1 MRILP
6 LEVLDLI
13 IEHVDNQHD
22 LFTLLT
28 ISRAIGEKAA
38 RELYRDPLRFAL
50 PDDSS
55 LSSLLSLLLSLSPA
69 DDNQTRILRLAT
81 GTPLCSE
88 LVSPPM
94 LDYLS
99 FLRVFDWGSIDPKNV
114 QMRLH
119 WYLYKV
125 RRLLD
130 EGDEMVQGLL
140 HHPHFLNRAITFAL
154 VGHQLHRIEMLEI
167 EVGDIR
173 RYTLAAAQLS
183 RIVKIRVRG
192 CEPWDLFYSGVK
204 ALILAIQ
211 LHHGKE
217 QLRDVTLIP
226 NPLEDGPRADATDFD
241 ITAALEIY
249 SLLPKPRHPVLLPSP
264 CGSVVALDR
273 PFDRDLARI
282 VEGFVTPWSPTWKAA
297 RLLYRDLYPG
307 QLLQR
312 FRSLQNLTVALYPG
326 DDPDIFLWLAYE
338 ACQRKMSL
346 QKLTLA
352 LKSLDPL
359 WCMRPIEDAMRG
371 FAHSLS
377 ELQLALRTLPA
388 TPPCILQ
395 APTCLACL
403 DTLDLSTSGALSFHT
418 SFWDNCPK
426 LRHLS
431 IRVSCSQALEPTTQD
446 STLSFS
452 SPSPSP
458 SPMPSAS
465 ASASASLPP
474 TTTPTMMVQSRSISM
489 LQLHQDAIHFFD
501 PRSLNHMPSLERLE
515 ILCSAIDAAACGT
528 RHTTLWTWDWTVPS
542 LRRLDVEGDLSAL
555 GFSFKIL
562 GSCPVLKVI
571 SLKAICAD
579 VHVLN
584 VKGSHAELDNI
595 DRAKFTNLETI
606 EIGGRCTIERDELS
620 YLLTTFRD
628 LKELK
633 VHAPAILDDRVSD
646 SEVVRLVRCHRSLKL
661 FSSPLCLKAPPRDLG
676 LKPPP
681 PWIYLEKRWQDVWQD
696 IRVFFGKNAFS
707 LPRVAETP

>member
-1 MRILP
+1 
-6 LEVLDLI
+6 
-13 IEHVDNQHD
+13 
-22 LFTLLT
+22 
-28 ISRAIGEKAA
+28 
-38 RELYRDPLRFAL
+38 
-50 PDDSS
+50 
-55 LSSLLSLLLSLSPA
+55 
-69 DDNQTRILRLAT
+69 
-81 GTPLCSE
+81 
-88 LVSPPM
+88 M

-167 EVGDIR
+167 EAGDIR

-264 CGSVVALDR
+264 CGSMVALDR

-352 LKSLDPL
+352 LKSPDPL

-388 TPPCILQ
+388 TPPSSALKYPGQ
-395 APTCLACL
+395 LLAGI
-403 DTLDLSTSGALSFHT
+403 GAYY
-418 SFWDNCPK
+418 
-426 LRHLS
+426 
-431 IRVSCSQALEPTTQD
+431 
-446 STLSFS
+446 
-452 SPSPSP
+452 
-458 SPMPSAS
+458 
-465 ASASASLPP
+465 
-474 TTTPTMMVQSRSISM
+474 SRQYSVFFITITITITNAITNTITNTISISISIAATNNYP
-489 LQLHQDAIHFFD
+489 DND
-501 PRSLNHMPSLERLE
+501 
-515 ILCSAIDAAACGT
+515 AIDAAACGT

-584 VKGSHAELDNI
+584 VRGSHAELDNI
-595 DRAKFTNLETI
+595 DRAKFANLETI